1 MMRTRD
7 RARGERGQII
17 VLFALVIVM
26 LMGMVAL
33 AVDVGVLRNASQNLW
48 NALDAGALAGASQL
62 PADGTNAEALANQ
75 FLQENYPA
83 GLPPGNVSVSFR
95 CLIGSNGGSPRLS
108 DVPGVC
114 DPGPGV
120 SWTCN
125 SSICVAFCEPSAG
138 DTCNTI
144 VLAGEAEVPYRFG
157 PAVGVNDAS
166 TGPIISAACRGPCGA
181 PPESPVDIVLIIDR
195 TGSMSGADTINAK
208 NAAQAA
214 RRILDPAQQWLS
226 LSLLGP
232 TNTAAAG
239 CATQPLPPPPPGATA
254 NIPADVN
261 KWVPIGLTGF
271 NWKGRNPTIVGD
283 YRQAGSGM
291 ASAISCYPN
300 SSTRTDL
307 RDPIRMARYVLE
319 NSPRAGAAVTK
330 GIIFETDGEPN
341 ISTDTSN
348 TNYCL
353 QAEQQATAAKGAGI
367 EMFTIGFGLDVGALN
382 CPDPSGT
389 YRGQPASRLVAD
401 MATHVATDPA
411 RLDDLPCGDPEN
423 GDGDHYYCVPKTSGA
438 SPDLTNAFKS
448 AINQLVG
455 GTRLIQLP

>member
-166 TGPIISAACRGPCGA
+166 TGVVVSAACKGPCGA
-181 PPESPVDIVLIIDR
+181 PPENPVDIVLIVDR
-195 TGSMSGADTINAK
+195 TQSMNGVDTTNARS
-208 NAAQAA
+208 AAHSV
-214 RRILDPAQQWLS
+214 RNMLNPAEQWLGYS
-226 LSLLGP
+226 MLGP
-232 TNTAAAG
+232 SVT
-239 CATQPLPPPPPGATA
+239 PPGGCITAPAGSIGTA
-254 NIPADVN
+254 NAPADVPR
-261 KWVPIGLTGF
+261 WVPVGLSGLP
-271 NWKGRNPTIVGD
+271 WKGNIPHVNQD
-283 YRQAGSGM
+283 YTSGSSTLAG
-291 ASAISCYPN
+291 AITCYTN
-300 SSTRTDL
+300 SSTGTDL
-307 RDPIRMARYVLE
+307 RDPIPMAKYELNNWGRPGV
-319 NSPRAGAAVTK
+319 PK
-330 GIIFETDGEPN
+330 GIIMMTDGQPN
-341 ISTDTSN
+341 NSTTPPSN
-348 TNYCL
+348 SNYCL
-353 QAEQQATAAKGAGI
+353 EANQSATAAKAAGI
-367 EMFTIGFGLDVGALN
+367 EMFTVAFGLNGSNDVN
-382 CPDPSGT
+382 CPDGSGAFAG
-389 YRGQPASRLVAD
+389 RKASFLVAS
-401 MATHVATDPA
+401 MATNSLADNGCPGT
-411 RLDDLPCGDPEN
+411 EN
-423 GDGDHYYCVPKTSGA
+423 DDGDHYFCVPKTSGA
-438 SPDLTNAFKS
+438 SADLSNAFKK
-448 AINQLVG
+448 ATNQLVG
-455 GTRLIQLP
+455 GTRLVQLP